1 MTENGQAEVL
11 QKRHAEL
18 DRQLEAE
25 QGRPMP
31 DSAVIADLKRQKLA
45 LKDQLQTADA

>member
-1 MTENGQAEVL
+1 MTDNSQAEVL

-18 DRQLEAE
+18 DRQLEDE
-25 QGRPMP
+25 QARPMP

-45 LKDQLQTADA
+45 LKDQIQNADA